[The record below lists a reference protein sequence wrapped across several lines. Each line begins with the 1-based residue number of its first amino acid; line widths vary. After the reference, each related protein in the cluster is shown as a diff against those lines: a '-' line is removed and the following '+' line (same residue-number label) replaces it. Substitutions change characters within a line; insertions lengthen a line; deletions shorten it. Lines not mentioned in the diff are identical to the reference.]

1 MVKDFVLKSVNKTK
15 KHDGSVAI
23 IGIGCFFPGSA
34 GVKEYWHM
42 LFHGKDGITDVPETH
57 WSPEDYFDKDPAKPD
72 HVYCK
77 RGGFLSPVLFDPTE
91 FGIPPASLEAT
102 DSSQVLALIAAK
114 SALEDSGYYGNKS
127 FNRDKTSVILGATGT
142 QELSIPLGSRL
153 GHPKWRKALSDS
165 GIPSDKAEEVI
176 RRISDSFVSW
186 QENSFPG
193 LLGNVIAGR
202 ICNRLDLGGSNCV
215 VDAACA
221 SSLSAIHLAVMELA
235 AGRSDMVITGGVD
248 ALNDIFMHMCFSK
261 TRILSPT
268 GDIRPFSK
276 DADGTVL
283 GEGIGILVLKRLMDA
298 ERDGDKIYAVIKGIG
313 TSSDG
318 KAQSIYAPRKEG
330 QVKALNL
337 AYANA
342 QVDPSS
348 IDLIEAH
355 GTGTRVGDLVE
366 FQALT
371 EVFGNPDGKLQKCA
385 IGSVK
390 SMIGHTKA
398 AAGSAGLIKAALSVY
413 HKTLL
418 PTLKADIPDPALNIY
433 ESPFYL
439 NSSRRPWFSRK
450 EHPRR
455 CGVSSFGFG
464 GSNFHAVIEEYK
476 ESKQEAAWDGSVEII
491 ALSAPTYPELVKRV
505 SDFRYRIE
513 EDFSKDKFAFEA
525 SETRKSFS
533 SEDPHRILFIAER
546 GRKLQD
552 KAFGELSGLL
562 ENSFDIMER
571 NRDKT
576 SWNTN
581 NIFYGG
587 PAKKGKIAFAFPG
600 QGSQYVGMGRDIIC
614 IFPEALEAMENAN
627 RIFSNKRLLTDFIY
641 PIPAQTEAE
650 KKIQEEHLRQ
660 TEFAQPAIGAVSMAM
675 LEVLRKFGIKPDAA
689 CGHSF
694 GEVTA
699 LFAAGWIDSETFIRL
714 SVSRGRHMAK
724 SSTGNGAMMAV
735 SAPVSELH
743 HIIQDAKVIIAN
755 INSPDQT
762 VLSGPAESINK
773 VQLICN
779 EKGLSTRIL
788 PVSAAFHTNQVKDSL
803 KPFKRTLM
811 DVCINPTDIAVYSN
825 TTGKPYPADH
835 KSVKKLLG
843 EQLLNQVNFEGQ
855 IKNMFDIGISTFI
868 EIGPRSVLTGLVK
881 SILKGRGFNAVSMD
895 SSSGRNFGL
904 TDLAKVLCNIA
915 STGHYVDLCKWEQ
928 PPLKIEKRSMSI
940 PVSGANYWKQ
950 KVDNATPV
958 YSQKKPPEEN
968 QVKREI
974 RSDEP
979 MRKDEISPCNTNKS
993 DFLEHAFKIVE
1004 EGLKTMQSLQIQT
1017 AETHMKFLETQAE
1030 AGRALQKIMES
1041 TKHFLGTSSIID
1053 KNRAVIA
1060 NSDQNHSSEEIKQDL
1075 IIRREETVSSNNDA
1089 LFCHKGSDIQ
1099 KALLST
1105 VSHLT
1110 GYPVETLG
1118 LDMDLEADLGID
1130 SIKRVEIFSSLEENI
1145 PGIRSILPETMGS
1158 LKTLGKI
1165 IEYLSGVTS
1174 GNNTPEAKADKA
1186 ILDGNNN
1193 KHDKEELFENIIK
1206 ETLIETVSH
1215 LTGYPVETL
1224 GLDMDLEADLGI
1236 DSIKRVEIFSSLE
1249 EKIPGIRSIPPEAMG
1264 SLKTLGNIIDYLN
1277 KSSSPDISSPVPCFD
1292 TLSADIVSI
1301 EPEQQVQ
1308 SILLPTRN
1316 IISIVEKPLLSDD
1329 GLFPPSGK
1337 IFITDDKGGLSKTI
1351 IDELSSL
1358 NIGAELVSLKNFINI
1373 SDLSDMG
1380 GLVIIPENKHND
1392 YSLIEDAFL
1401 AARHASRDLISSGKK
1416 GRAIFATISRLDGA
1430 FGFKG
1435 RGIEYPF
1442 QGGLAGLAKTAAVE
1456 WPGVICRAIDVEPEW
1471 NDNIKIAR
1479 ALINELLSS
1488 EQTGPVESGIG
1499 PETRLILELR
1509 PSPYPEGKINLV
1521 TGDVVII
1528 TGGARGITAS
1538 AALALAQIAKPV
1550 IVLLGRSPA
1559 PSPEPLWLSDLEDET
1574 SIKKAVISNHFSEN
1588 NASPREIE
1596 TMFRKYMT
1604 NREVSRNLEKLKK
1617 ECQDI
1622 AYYSVDVRDKD
1633 SVEGVI
1639 SQVRS
1644 KYGRIKAI
1652 IHGAGVL
1659 EDRLIIDKTP
1669 DQFKRVFDTK
1679 VKGLSLLL
1687 SATRDEPLQYIVIF
1701 SSITARIGNKGQVDY
1716 AMGNEVLNKI
1726 AQHEAITRPDC
1737 RVISINWGPW
1747 DGGMVSETLKRE
1759 FKRNHIDLIPVEKGA
1774 KCMLLE
1780 MMGDKRNP
1788 VEVVIGSNI
1797 ISKEENHALSFKREI
1812 DVKAYPI
1819 LESHIIGGK
1828 PVVPFA
1834 LMAEWIGHGALHV
1847 NPGLFFYGLDD
1858 IRLLKGIKLDNDK
1871 KLIRLLTGK
1880 PVKKESFFEVNVEIR
1895 DGMKDGVEIIHTRAK
1910 AILADSIIMNPP
1922 AYGIPENISSKTYK
1936 RSMDEVY
1943 DKILFHGSEL
1953 RGIKEIIGYSSK
1965 GMVARISPAP
1975 HPDKWVKDPLRNRW
1989 ISDPLALDS
1998 AFQMAILWSYEEL
2011 QQLSLPSYCRTYRQ
2025 YCSNFPSAGVTAVL
2039 EIREALKHKIK
2050 CDITFLDADNIV
2062 VAMLN
2067 GYEAVISNSLFKS
2080 FRPQ

>member
-1 MVKDFVLKSVNKTK
+1 MKSVNKIK
-15 KHDGSVAI
+15 KHDGPVAI
-23 IGIGCFFPGSA
+23 IGIGCFFPGSP
-34 GVKEYWHM
+34 GLKEYWHM

-77 RGGFLSPVLFDPTE
+77 RGGFISPVLFDPTE

-114 SALEDSGYYGNKS
+114 NALEDSGYYGNKI

-176 RRISDSFVSW
+176 RKISDSFVSW

-202 ICNRLDLGGSNCV
+202 ICNRLDLGGTNCV

-221 SSLSAIHLAVMELA
+221 SSLSAIHLAVMELTT
-235 AGRSDMVITGGVD
+235 GRSDMVITGGVD

-371 EVFGNPDGKLQKCA
+371 EVFGNPENPEEGMFQKCA

-418 PTLKADIPDPALNIY
+418 PTLKADIPDPALNIS

-439 NSSRRPWFSRK
+439 NPSRRPWFSKK

-464 GSNFHAVIEEYK
+464 GSNFHAVLEEYK
-476 ESKQEAAWDGSVEII
+476 QSKQEAAWDGSVEII
-491 ALSAPTYPELVKRV
+491 ALSAPTYTELVKRV
-505 SDFRYRIE
+505 SDFKYRIE
-513 EDFSKDKFAFEA
+513 KDFSKDKFAFEA
-525 SETRKSFS
+525 SKTRNDFS
-533 SEDPHRILFIAER
+533 SEDHHRILFIAER
-546 GRKLQD
+546 GKRLQD
-552 KAFGELSGLL
+552 PAFGELPGLL
-562 ENSFDIMER
+562 KNSLDIMER
-571 NRDKT
+571 NSDKI

-587 PAKKGKIAFAFPG
+587 PAKNGKIAFVFPG
-600 QGSQYVGMGRDIIC
+600 QGSQYVDMGRDIVC

-627 RIFSNKRLLTDFIY
+627 RIFSNKRLLTDYIY
-641 PIPAQTEAE
+641 PVPAQTDAV
-650 KKIQEEHLRQ
+650 KKFQEERLRK

-675 LEVLRKFGIKPDAA
+675 LEVLRKFGIKPDAS

-714 SVSRGRHMAK
+714 SAARGRYMAL
-724 SSTGNGAMMAV
+724 SSSGNGAMLAV
-735 SAPVSELH
+735 SAPVSALH
-743 HIIQDAKVIIAN
+743 QIIQDEKVILAN
-755 INSPDQT
+755 INSPDQA
-762 VLSGPAESINK
+762 VLSGPAESIK
-773 VQLICN
+773 KAQLICN
-779 EKGLSTRIL
+779 DKGLSTRIL
-788 PVSAAFHTNQVKDSL
+788 PVSAAFHTNQVKDAI
-803 KPFKRTLM
+803 KPFKRTLK
-811 DVCINPTDIAVYSN
+811 DVCINPTDIPVYSN
-825 TTGKPYPADH
+825 TMGKPYPADQ
-835 KSVKKLLG
+835 KTIKKLLG
-843 EQLLNQVNFEGQ
+843 EQLLNQVNFEGE
-855 IKNMFDIGISTFI
+855 IKNIFDSGVSTFI
-868 EIGPRSVLTGLVK
+868 EIGPRSVLTGLIK

-895 SSSGRNFGL
+895 SSSGKNFGL
-904 TDLAKVLCNIA
+904 TDLAKVLCNVA
-915 STGHYVDLCKWEQ
+915 STGHYVNLCKWEQ
-928 PPLKIEKRSMSI
+928 PPLKTEKRPMSI
-940 PVSGANYWKQ
+940 PVSGANYRKQ
-950 KVDNATPV
+950 KEVNNTTSI

-974 RSDEP
+974 RSDDP
-979 MRKDEISPCNTNKS
+979 MSKDKISPHNTNKS

-1030 AGRALQKIMES
+1030 AGRALHKIIES
-1041 TKHFLGTSSIID
+1041 TKHFFGTSSISE
-1053 KNRAVIA
+1053 KNTTIIG
-1060 NSDQNHSSEEIKQDL
+1060 NSDQNHSFDKIDQETS
-1075 IIRREETVSSNNDA
+1075 IRLEETVSSKNDA
-1089 LFCHKGSDIQ
+1089 VFRHKGSDI
-1099 KALLST
+1099 KNALLST

-1110 GYPVETLG
+1110 GYP
-1118 LDMDLEADLGID
+1118 I
-1130 SIKRVEIFSSLEENI
+1130 
-1145 PGIRSILPETMGS
+1145 
-1158 LKTLGKI
+1158 
-1165 IEYLSGVTS
+1165 
-1174 GNNTPEAKADKA
+1174 
-1186 ILDGNNN
+1186 
-1193 KHDKEELFENIIK
+1193 
-1206 ETLIETVSH
+1206 
-1215 LTGYPVETL
+1215 ETL

-1249 EKIPGIRSIPPEAMG
+1249 EKIPGIPPIPPEAMA

-1277 KSSSPDISSPVPCFD
+1277 EFRLGEIISDKTSTISTEILSRTPISD
-1292 TLSADIVSI
+1292 TLSPENVSIETKHSAKSSLPITRLASELKTDCGSEIQRNIVSI
-1301 EPEQQVQ
+1301 
-1308 SILLPTRN
+1308 I
-1316 IISIVEKPLLSDD
+1316 EKPLLPNN
-1329 GLFPPSGK
+1329 GLFAPSGK
-1337 IFITDDKGGLSKTI
+1337 IFITDDKSGLSKTI
-1351 IDELSSL
+1351 IDELSYL
-1358 NIGAELVSLKNFINI
+1358 NVGAELVSLNNFINI
-1373 SDLSDMG
+1373 SDLSGIG
-1380 GLVIIPENKHND
+1380 GLVIIPEKKQND
-1392 YSLIEDAFL
+1392 ASLLEDAFL
-1401 AARHASRDLISSGKK
+1401 AARHASHSLISSGKRGK
-1416 GRAIFATISRLDGA
+1416 AIFATISRLDGA

-1435 RGIEYPF
+1435 HGIECPF

-1471 NDNIKIAR
+1471 SDNTKIAR
-1479 ALINELLSS
+1479 AVIKELLAS
-1488 EQTGPVESGIG
+1488 EQTGLVETGIG
-1499 PETRLILELR
+1499 PETRLIPELR
-1509 PSPYPEGKINLV
+1509 PSPYPEGKINLAPE
-1521 TGDVVII
+1521 DVVII

-1538 AALALAQIAKPV
+1538 AALALAQITNPV
-1550 IVLLGRSPA
+1550 IVLLGRSPE
-1559 PSPEPLWLSDLEDET
+1559 PSPEPLWLSALEDET
-1574 SIKKAVISNHFSEN
+1574 SIKKAVLSNHFSGN
-1588 NASPREIE
+1588 NASPKEIE
-1596 TMFRKYMT
+1596 TIFRKYMAS
-1604 NREVSRNLEKLKK
+1604 REISRNLEKLKS

-1633 SVEGVI
+1633 AIEGVI
-1639 SQVRS
+1639 NQVRS

-1659 EDRLIIDKTP
+1659 EDRLIIDKTL

-1679 VKGLSLLL
+1679 VKGLSFLL
-1687 SATRDEPLQYIVIF
+1687 SATRDEPLQYIVLF

-1726 AQHEAITRPDC
+1726 AQQEAITRPDC

-1759 FKRNHIDLIPVEKGA
+1759 FKRNNIDLIPVEKGA

-1780 MMGDKRNP
+1780 MMGDKSNP

-1797 ISKEENHALSFKREI
+1797 ISKEENHTLSFKREI
-1812 DVKAYPI
+1812 DVKAYSV

-1834 LMAEWIGHGALHV
+1834 LMAEWLGHGALHV
-1847 NPGLFFYGLDD
+1847 NPGLFLHGLDD
-1858 IRLLKGIKLDNDK
+1858 IRLLKGITLDKNK

-1922 AYGIPENISSKTYK
+1922 AYNIPDKISSKTYK

-1943 DKILFHGSEL
+1943 DKILFHGIEL

-1975 HPDKWVKDPLRNRW
+1975 HPDKWIKDPLRNRW

-1998 AFQMAILWSYEEL
+1998 AFQMAILWCYEEL
-2011 QQLSLPSYCRTYRQ
+2011 QQLSLPSYCRNYRQ
-2025 YCSNFPSAGVTAVL
+2025 YCSNFPSDGVTAVL

-2050 CDITFLDADNIV
+2050 CDITFLDAHNIV

-2067 GYEAVISNSLFKS
+2067 GYEAVISNSLFNS